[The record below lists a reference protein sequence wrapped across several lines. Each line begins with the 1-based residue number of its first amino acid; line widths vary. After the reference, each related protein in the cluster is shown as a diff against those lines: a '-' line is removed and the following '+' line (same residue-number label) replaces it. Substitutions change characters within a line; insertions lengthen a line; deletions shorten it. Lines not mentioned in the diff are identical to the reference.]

1 MQSLNLGHIGW
12 KLKATIALL
21 LIGFISS
28 NSKIQ
33 AQVVSDGT
41 TNTQVEITGDI
52 STITGGKQAGTN
64 LFHSFEQFS
73 LPANAT
79 ANFANLAEITNIF
92 SRVTGDSVSVIDGL
106 IKASGN
112 ASLFLLNPAGIIF
125 GANAQ
130 LDLGGSFIASTGES
144 IIFND
149 GTEFSAVS
157 AENEPLL
164 TVTAPVGLQYG
175 TASGSM
181 SIQENNNRGTSNPFV
196 GLNIKPGNTLALLG
210 NNISIQRNDLNAF
223 GSNVE
228 LAGVSSGVV
237 GLQKGDRGWQFDYD
251 NITEFSPINL
261 AQTRIISNGIINLR
275 GKEINLTQGSG
286 INNFTQS
293 DGQGGIINLQAS
305 DKISLNTS
313 SLFTQVGQL
322 RGDLEQ
328 IIVGKGGNILIKAP
342 QIEFSNGSF
351 VSAGTLSQG
360 AGGDITID
368 ATESIKL
375 LGGNVNPSLISTS
388 TQGSG
393 DGGQLNINT
402 KELIILDGS
411 QIQALGGEGAGGTIT
426 VNATESIQLAGKGTV
441 VSRNREGVVS
451 QSTSNSG
458 LSASSGIEG
467 LPLALQPK
475 GKSGNLILT
484 TPNLNIEQ
492 EARISVSNFGTADAG
507 NVEINTNDLNLNTAG
522 QIVANTASGKGGGI
536 NLNVDRSVALQ
547 NGAAIST
554 TAAQNGDGGNINIT
568 TDNLVLLNS
577 NRISAD
583 AQNGDGGNIQIQ
595 ARGFF
600 IDADS
605 KITASSDFGIDGVVD
620 IITLDLNSRLETKE
634 PEPSPLTAEN
644 YITTGC
650 SVGQDFSANKFRYIG
665 RGGLPP
671 NIMEGTVVNETFADL
686 GDTKTV
692 TQDTSHKIPSNS
704 LNYSTSEKPAITE
717 ATTWKINEK
726 GNIELIAQRSDSL
739 PKFGYACQN

>member
-1 MQSLNLGHIGW
+1 MQWLNLGHLGW

-21 LIGFISS
+21 LIGFVSS
-28 NSKIQ
+28 NGKVQ

-41 TNTQVEITGDI
+41 TNTQVEITGDVF
-52 STITGGKQAGTN
+52 TITGKTKAGTN
-64 LFHSFEQFS
+64 LFHSFERFS
-73 LPANAT
+73 LPANTT
-79 ANFANLAEITNIF
+79 ANFANLAEITHIF
-92 SRVTGDSVSVIDGL
+92 SRVTGGSVSEIDGL

-112 ASLFLLNPAGIIF
+112 ASLFFLNPAGIVF

-144 IIFND
+144 IIFAD
-149 GTEFSAVS
+149 GTEFEAIK

-175 TASGSM
+175 TASGSIT
-181 SIQENNNRGTSNPFV
+181 IQENNNRGASNLPV

-210 NNISIQRNDLNAF
+210 NNIFIQRNDLNAF

-228 LAGVSSGVV
+228 LGGVSLGIVE
-237 GLQKGDRGWQFDYD
+237 LQSGDRGWQFDYD

-293 DGQGGIINLQAS
+293 DGQGGIINLQSS
-305 DKISLNTS
+305 DRISLNTS

-328 IIVGKGGNILIKAP
+328 IIAGKGGNILIKAP

-351 VSAGTLSQG
+351 VSAGTLSKG

-402 KELIILDGS
+402 QELIIQDGS

-426 VNATESIQLAGKGTV
+426 VNATESIRLAGKGTV
-441 VSRNREGVVS
+441 ISRNREGVVA

-467 LPLALQPK
+467 LPLALQPQ
-475 GKSGNLILT
+475 GKSGNLIIT
-484 TPNLNIEQ
+484 TPKLNIDK
-492 EARISVSNFGTADAG
+492 EAQISVSNFGTADAG
-507 NVEINTNDLNLNTAG
+507 SIEINTNDLNLNTRG

-536 NLNVDRSVALQ
+536 NLNVARSAILQ

-554 TAAQNGDGGNINIT
+554 TAAQNGDGGNISIT

-577 NRISAD
+577 NRISAN

-600 IDADS
+600 LDADS

-620 IITLDLNSRLETKE
+620 IITLDLNSRIETKE
-634 PEPSPLTAEN
+634 PEPSPLAAEN

-650 SVGQDFSANKFRYIG
+650 SVGQDFTANKFRYIG

-671 NIMEGTVVNETFADL
+671 NIMERTVVNETFADL
-686 GDTKTV
+686 GDSNIF
-692 TQDTSHKIPSNS
+692 TQDTSHKIPSHS
-704 LNYSTSEKPAITE
+704 LDDSTPGHPAIAE

-726 GNIELIAQRSDSL
+726 GNIELIAQTANSL
-739 PKFGYACQN
+739 PKSQLACQN